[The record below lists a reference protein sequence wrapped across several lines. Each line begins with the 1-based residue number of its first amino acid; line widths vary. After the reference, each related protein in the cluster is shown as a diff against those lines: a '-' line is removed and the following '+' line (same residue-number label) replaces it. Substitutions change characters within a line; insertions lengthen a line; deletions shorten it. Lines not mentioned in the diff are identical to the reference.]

1 MKRHIPANRPKRL
14 GGNGIIIADIAS
26 LLGAVLIYAL
36 PFYFILVNSF
46 KDRKNAGLMNLLW
59 PETLHI
65 VENYSEVLA
74 ANNNAFFRGFV
85 NSAIITAGS
94 ILLLALVCSMAGYV
108 IHRRSKGKLMVLV
121 SFIILAGLMVP
132 PSIMPTIS
140 VLKWI
145 GVYKT
150 LFGMILV
157 EVALNIP
164 FATILYRGYMVSIP
178 KEMEEAALV
187 DGCGKIRLF
196 FQVVLPLLLPV
207 TSTIAVLTGIQVF
220 NDFTNP
226 LYFLP
231 GANNVTVQLTLYG
244 FLGKYGSYW
253 NMLFADVVLITIPPL
268 ILFIVLNK
276 KIVSGLTAGAIKG

>member
-1 MKRHIPANRPKRL
+1 MRRQVKTIRLKRIGKKRL
-14 GGNGIIIADIAS
+14 IAADVVS
-26 LLGAVLIYAL
+26 LLGAALVYAV
-36 PFYFILVNSF
+36 PFYFILINSF
-46 KDRKNAGLMNLLW
+46 KDRKNSGLMNLLW
-59 PETLHI
+59 PETFHI
-65 VENYSEVLA
+65 VKNYSEVLA
-74 ANNNAFFRGFV
+74 ANNNAVFRGFV
-85 NSAIITAGS
+85 NSSIITAGS
-94 ILLLALVCSMAGYV
+94 ILLLVLVCSMAGYV
-108 IHRRSKGKLMVLV
+108 LHRRTKGKLMLFMN
-121 SFIILAGLMVP
+121 FIILAGLMVP

-140 VLKWI
+140 VLKEL

-150 LFGMILV
+150 LFGMVLV

-164 FATILYRGYMVSIP
+164 FATILYRGYMISIP
-178 KEMEEAALV
+178 KEIEEAALA

-196 FQVVLPLLLPV
+196 FQVVFPLLLPV

-220 NDFTNP
+220 NDFTYP

-268 ILFIVLNK
+268 ILFVVLNR